1 MHRTRI
7 AAAWKFDPSQNPYFT
22 RKWHRGGVAYAAPR
36 ARAAGTPQ
44 AEDAFSGR
52 ARLIVASYL
61 NAVISGDTGRALQHL
76 GMAPTADPKA
86 ISESPIVSR
95 DARAEIVGVK
105 RDENGQVRVQVD
117 INGRRGEYFEVFS
130 VQPDGRAARI
140 ADRYFIPVNRT
151 AEEVSARLLAK
162 TTH

>member
-1 MHRTRI
+1 M
-7 AAAWKFDPSQNPYFT
+7 
-22 RKWHRGGVAYAAPR
+22 
-36 ARAAGTPQ
+36 
-44 AEDAFSGR
+44 
-52 ARLIVASYL
+52 VASYL
-61 NAVISGDTGRALQHL
+61 DAVISGDTGRALQHL
-76 GMAPTADPKA
+76 GMPAASDPKA

-95 DARAEIVGVK
+95 DSRAEIVGVK
-105 RDENGQVRVQVD
+105 PADNGQVRVQVD

-130 VQPDGRAARI
+130 VEPDGRALRI